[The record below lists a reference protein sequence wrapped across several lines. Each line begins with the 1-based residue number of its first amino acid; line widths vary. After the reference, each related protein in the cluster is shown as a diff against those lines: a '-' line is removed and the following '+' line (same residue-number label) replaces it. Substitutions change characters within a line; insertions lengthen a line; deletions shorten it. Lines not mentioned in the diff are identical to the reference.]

1 MRKSGIIIKTFALP
15 FLIIL
20 LYSCGQPGHNTQEKN
35 AVSETLTNDTADL
48 LDTIFQRKKL
58 IAITDYGSTN
68 YFIYRGQPM
77 GYQYEMVQKLGEYLG
92 VDIDLRIEHD
102 LDSSIRKLQ
111 QHKSDLIAMT
121 LTVTSDRKKKMDFTV
136 PFMFT
141 RQVLVQRKPDNYR
154 KMATADQINK
164 HLIRNILDL
173 GGKTVYVQK
182 GTIFVNRLKT
192 LENEIADTINIV
204 EDEREMEQLIEAV
217 ANKEIDYTI
226 ADEMVAKV
234 AARIY
239 PNIDVKMPVSFH
251 QKIAWA
257 VPKGE
262 KRLLDTINSWITEF
276 NKSLESRL
284 LYNKY
289 FKNIRTKKIAESI
302 YNSYAGGNLSP
313 YDEYIKE
320 AAKLIGWDWRLLASM
335 IYQESEFKPNVKSWV
350 GAYGLMQLMPATM
363 EKYGIDTTSSVK
375 DQIIAGVKL
384 LKQFDKLLPDSI
396 ADSTERIKFI
406 LASYNTGV
414 GHILD
419 ARRLASKNGKNP
431 NVWDDNV
438 DYYILHLSEKKY
450 YHDPVV
456 RNGYARGWET
466 YNFVKEI
473 LQRYEHYRK
482 LIPDK

>member
-1 MRKSGIIIKTFALP
+1 MQKSSIIIRTITFL
-15 FLIIL
+15 FIVFSLF
-20 LYSCGQPGHNTQEKN
+20 SCRQSPQNKHDKNDIQEIRQK
-35 AVSETLTNDTADL
+35 DTADL

-92 VDIDLRIEHD
+92 VGIDLRIERD
-102 LDSSIRKLQ
+102 LDSGILKLQ

-121 LTVTSDRKKKMDFTV
+121 LTVTSDRMKKMDFTE

-173 GGKTVYVQK
+173 GGKTIYVQK

-257 VPKGE
+257 VPKNE
-262 KRLLDTINSWITEF
+262 KRLLDTINSWIRQF

-289 FKNIRTKKIAESI
+289 FKNIRTKRIVESI

-320 AAKLIGWDWRLLASM
+320 ASKLIGWDWRLLASM

-350 GAYGLMQLMPATM
+350 GAYGLMQLMPAAM
-363 EKYGIDTTSSVK
+363 EKYGIDTNSSVK
-375 DQIIAGVKL
+375 DQIFAGVKL
-384 LKQFDKLLPDSI
+384 LKQFDRLLPDSI
-396 ADSTERIKFI
+396 TDSVERIKFI
-406 LASYNTGV
+406 LASYNVGV

-419 ARRLASKNGKNP
+419 ARRLALKYGKNP

-438 DYYILHLSEKKY
+438 DYFILHLSEKKY

-466 YNFVKEI
+466 YAFVKEI
-473 LQRYEHYRK
+473 LQRYEHYKK
-482 LIPDK
+482 LIPD

>member
-1 MRKSGIIIKTFALP
+1 MQKSSIIIRTITFL
-15 FLIIL
+15 FIVFSLF
-20 LYSCGQPGHNTQEKN
+20 SCRQSLQKKHDKNDVQEIRPK
-35 AVSETLTNDTADL
+35 DTADL

-92 VDIDLRIEHD
+92 VGIDLRIERD
-102 LDSSIRKLQ
+102 LDSGILKLQ

-121 LTVTSDRKKKMDFTV
+121 LTVTSDRMKKMDFTE

-173 GGKTVYVQK
+173 GGKTIYVQK

-257 VPKGE
+257 VPKNE
-262 KRLLDTINSWITEF
+262 KRLLDTINSWIRQF

-289 FKNIRTKKIAESI
+289 FKNIRTKRIVESI

-320 AAKLIGWDWRLLASM
+320 ASKLIGWDWRLLASM

-350 GAYGLMQLMPATM
+350 GAYGLMQLMPAAM
-363 EKYGIDTTSSVK
+363 EKYGIDTNSSVK
-375 DQIIAGVKL
+375 DQIFAGVKL
-384 LKQFDKLLPDSI
+384 LKQFDRLLPDSI
-396 ADSTERIKFI
+396 TDSVERIKFI
-406 LASYNTGV
+406 LASYNVGV

-419 ARRLASKNGKNP
+419 ARRLALKYGKNP

-438 DYYILHLSEKKY
+438 DYFILHLSEKKY

-466 YNFVKEI
+466 YAFVKEI
-473 LQRYEHYRK
+473 LQRYEHYKK
-482 LIPDK
+482 LIPD

>member
-1 MRKSGIIIKTFALP
+1 MQKSSIIIRTITFL
-15 FLIIL
+15 FIVFSLF
-20 LYSCGQPGHNTQEKN
+20 SCRQSPQNKHDKNDIQEIRQK
-35 AVSETLTNDTADL
+35 DTADL

-92 VDIDLRIEHD
+92 VGIDLRIERD
-102 LDSSIRKLQ
+102 LDSGILKLQ

-121 LTVTSDRKKKMDFTV
+121 LTVTSDRMKKMDFTE

-141 RQVLVQRKPDNYR
+141 RQVLVQRKPDNYQ

-173 GGKTVYVQK
+173 GGKTIYVQK

-257 VPKGE
+257 VPKNE
-262 KRLLDTINSWITEF
+262 KRLLDTINSWIRQF

-289 FKNIRTKKIAESI
+289 FKNIRTKRIVESI

-320 AAKLIGWDWRLLASM
+320 ASKLIGWDWRLLASM

-350 GAYGLMQLMPATM
+350 GAYGLMQLMPAAM
-363 EKYGIDTTSSVK
+363 EKYGIDTNSSVK
-375 DQIIAGVKL
+375 DQIFAGVKL
-384 LKQFDKLLPDSI
+384 LKQFDRLLPDSI
-396 ADSTERIKFI
+396 TDSVERIKFI
-406 LASYNTGV
+406 LASYNVGV

-419 ARRLASKNGKNP
+419 ARRLALKYGKNP

-438 DYYILHLSEKKY
+438 DYFILHLSEKKY

-466 YNFVKEI
+466 YAFVKEI
-473 LQRYEHYRK
+473 LQRYEHYKK
-482 LIPDK
+482 LIPD